1 MITNPVLKYYGG
13 KFRLARW
20 IISHFPK
27 HESYVEPF
35 GGGGSVLFQ
44 KEPSRLE
51 TYNDLD
57 GDVCNFFR
65 VLRDRPDELVRSI
78 RLTPW
83 SRDEFETCLTASEEP
98 LERARRLFFRLKMS
112 MHGGTRAIAS
122 NFRRHKSRTSPVAG
136 IKPQVIYEAAK
147 RLSCVQIENR
157 EACRLIGDMDS
168 ESTLFYVDPPY
179 VAATRTDKNRYTH
192 ELEDDGHSRLADAL
206 ERVKGFVVL
215 SGYACELY
223 RILFEDRGWQRIDT
237 VTMANGGV
245 KRKESLWLSPRTAAK
260 LNVES
265 C

>member
-44 KEPSRLE
+44 KKPSPLE

-65 VLRDRPDELVRSI
+65 VLRDRPDELVRVI

-83 SRDEFETCLTASEEP
+83 SRDEFGICLVPEGNEI
-98 LERARRLFFRLKMS
+98 ERARRLFFRLKMS

-122 NFRRHKSRTSPVAG
+122 NFRRHKSRTSPVTG
-136 IKPQVIYEAAK
+136 IKPQVIYDAAK
-147 RLSCVQIENR
+147 RLAAVQIENR

-179 VAATRTDKNRYTH
+179 VTSTRTDKNRYTH
-192 ELEDDGHSRLADAL
+192 ELDDEGHSRIAEVLA
-206 ERVKGFVVL
+206 RVKGFVVL
-215 SGYACELY
+215 SGYACDLY
-223 RILFEDRGWQRIDT
+223 RILFEDRGWQRVDT
-237 VTMANGGV
+237 EAVANGGV
-245 KRKESLWLSPRTAAK
+245 KRKESLWLSPRAFAQ
-260 LNVES
+260 L
-265 C
+265 